1 MDTAKVTSPFFI
13 GSVSA
18 GEKAERS
25 HAERKPK
32 DIAGNRAGKQGM
44 EDRKQ
49 TGAKPKAEENTS
61 DSGRKSEYTK
71 PGKKPGYGKVNRQ
84 SSGKRKCAEAI
95 FCD

>member
-25 HAERKPK
+25 HSEGKPK
-32 DIAGNRAGKQGM
+32 DMAGKRSGKQDTK
-44 EDRKQ
+44 DRKQ
-49 TGAKPKAEENTS
+49 TVAKPKAEENTS

-71 PGKKPGYGKVNRQ
+71 HGKKPGYGKVNRQ

>member
-1 MDTAKVTSPFFI
+1 
-13 GSVSA
+13 
-18 GEKAERS
+18 
-25 HAERKPK
+25 
-32 DIAGNRAGKQGM
+32 M

-49 TGAKPKAEENTS
+49 TVAKPKAEENTS
-61 DSGRKSEYTK
+61 DSGRNSEYTK

>member
-1 MDTAKVTSPFFI
+1 
-13 GSVSA
+13 
-18 GEKAERS
+18 
-25 HAERKPK
+25 
-32 DIAGNRAGKQGM
+32 M

-49 TGAKPKAEENTS
+49 TVAKPKAEENTS

-71 PGKKPGYGKVNRQ
+71 HGKKPGYGKVNRQ